1 MKSLVTLCVMR
12 GLTGIGGALMV
23 PNALALLTINIPP
36 GKMRNI
42 AVAFFGAMAPIGAA
56 GGSVFSGF
64 FVQLTPWKWLFF
76 FL

>member
-1 MKSLVTLCVMR
+1 MKNFIVLCVMR
-12 GLTGIGGALMV
+12 ALTGIGGAFMV
-23 PNALALLTINIPP
+23 PNALALLTINFPP

-42 AVAFFGAMAPIGAA
+42 TVGFFGAMAPIGAA
-56 GGSVFSGF
+56 GGGVFAGF